1 MKTTLPLLA
10 ILLLATPSAR
20 ALDLALLGVGF
31 TPASE
36 AQPALDTT
44 TREKVKDAWAYPITR
59 GGTLIPESA
68 TDVTRRAIVRRVD
81 ELWQVV
87 AIKVTLTLKNK
98 ADSDAFM
105 EAIGKVLPRK
115 LTETIGTQTR
125 ISFQDKDEQ
134 MQLVSEPA
142 ADNATTLNLLVWRT
156 PFAEGLFD
164 MEISNA
170 ERDLA
175 ETMKKPSSVSGTVK
189 TFLGLPF
196 GRPNLATRERVSLKK
211 TSYPTL
217 YTFEPQKRFLA
228 FKSYY
233 AMLTKDGEVYQISA
247 VMDTGKWDGRDEA
260 LGSIYYV
267 ASYVEKKYNCA
278 HLREDHTD
286 RFTSPRLRYRLEGTT
301 IEVYASL
308 DDEHYNWSIWISAED
323 NALAKKVNQAKTSKQ
338 LEAL

>member
-10 ILLLATPSAR
+10 LLLLATPSAR
-20 ALDLALLGVGF
+20 ALDPALLGVGF

-44 TREKVKDAWAYPITR
+44 TREKVEDAWAYPITR
-59 GGTLIPESA
+59 AATLVPESA
-68 TDVTRRAIVRRVD
+68 TAVTRRAIVRRVD

-87 AIKVTLTLKNK
+87 AIKVSLTLKNK
-98 ADSDAFM
+98 SDSDAFM
-105 EAIGKVLPRK
+105 ESVGKVFPRK

-125 ISFQDKDEQ
+125 ISFQDKDEY

-142 ADNATTLNLLVWRT
+142 ADNATAFTLLVWRT

-164 MEISNA
+164 VKVPNA
-170 ERDLA
+170 ERDLT
-175 ETMKKPSSVSGTVK
+175 ETMTKPSSVAGTVK

-196 GRPNLATRERVSLKK
+196 GRPNRATRERVALKK

-217 YTFEPQKRFLA
+217 YTFEPKKRFLA
-228 FKSYY
+228 FKGYY
-233 AMLTKDGEVYQISA
+233 AMLTKAGEIYQISA

-260 LGSIYYV
+260 LGNIYYV

-308 DDEHYNWSIWISAED
+308 DDENYDWTIWIVAED
-323 NALAKKVNQAKTSKQ
+323 NALAKKVDQAKTSQQ